1 MKPHPVLANILRIL
15 NRASYGAVDAD
26 EATSHRLTGEARLP
40 EPPGATRDRPGRSR
54 SGRKSSDRRYRG
66 RPLPPPDR

>member
-15 NRASYGAVDAD
+15 NRASYGAVDAN
-26 EATSHRLTGEARLP
+26 EATAYRLTGEARLP
-40 EPPGATRDRPGRSR
+40 EPPEATRDRPGRSR
-54 SGRKSSDRRYRG
+54 SGRKSSGRRYRG

>member
-26 EATSHRLTGEARLP
+26 EATAYRPTGETRLP
-40 EPPGATRDRPGRSR
+40 EPPGLARDRPGRSR
-54 SGRKSSDRRYRG
+54 SGGKNSGRRYRG
-66 RPLPPPDR
+66 RPLPPADR